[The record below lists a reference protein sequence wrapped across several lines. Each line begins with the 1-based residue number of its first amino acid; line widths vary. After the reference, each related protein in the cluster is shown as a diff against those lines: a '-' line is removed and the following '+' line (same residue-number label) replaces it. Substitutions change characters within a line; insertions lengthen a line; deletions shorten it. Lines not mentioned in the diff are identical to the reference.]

1 MSAPGQPYWP
11 VGLGGS
17 DPAQPSPALVHV
29 FMLPPLPLDVPAHL
43 EWLRRNIAPARD
55 RFVSCEG
62 EPLLGCQL
70 GKLWLRDGTGR
81 ATVFGSGA
89 GVYAI
94 SRSDGRTVLVAA
106 ITLREVGEWSEA
118 RVEVYEP
125 AALPYFVAVFDAM
138 AAAFPSQAR
147 PVAAARVS
155 LAEHI
160 AATWH
165 WVSWPSLAPAA
176 VEPAEQ
182 EEPVVPEEPLVPE
195 EPESPEE
202 PEAPEEPDVPE
213 AASVRPAART
223 SPDATAQPSEPA
235 KDSPFDAWFEW
246 REARLR
252 AGYKVTL
259 ETIARKM
266 GYSHGY
272 VKQQHALWRAGQACA
287 HLKDDP
293 QL

>member
-1 MSAPGQPYWP
+1 MAPPRIRKWPGMNPSDRPFWP

-17 DPAQPSPALVHV
+17 DPAQPSPVLVHV

-43 EWLRRNIAPARD
+43 EWLRRNIAPVRE
-55 RFVSCEG
+55 RFVSSEG

-70 GKLWLRDGTGR
+70 GKLWWRNGTGR
-81 ATVFGSGA
+81 ATEVRTGA
-89 GVYAI
+89 GVHAI

-106 ITLREVGEWSEA
+106 ILLREVGEWSEA

-125 AALPYFVAVFDAM
+125 AALPYFAAVFDAM

-147 PVAAARVS
+147 GVAAARAA

-165 WVSWPSLAPAA
+165 WVSWPSPAPGSA
-176 VEPAEQ
+176 EPAEQ
-182 EEPVVPEEPLVPE
+182 EEPVVPEESVVPK
-195 EPESPEE
+195 EPV
-202 PEAPEEPDVPE
+202 AP
-213 AASVRPAART
+213 PAAPAR
-223 SPDATAQPSEPA
+223 PRARAPQPPEPA

-259 ETIARKM
+259 EMIARKM

-272 VKQQHALWRAGQACA
+272 VKQQHALWRAGRPPG
-287 HLKDDP
+287 L
-293 QL
+293 

>member
-1 MSAPGQPYWP
+1 

-17 DPAQPSPALVHV
+17 DPAQLSPQLVHV

-81 ATVFGSGA
+81 AMVFGTGA
-89 GVYAI
+89 GVYAM
-94 SRSDGRTVLVAA
+94 SGSDGRTLLVAA
-106 ITLREVGEWSEA
+106 ILVREVGEWSEA

-125 AALPYFVAVFDAM
+125 GALPYFVAVFDAI
-138 AAAFPSQAR
+138 AAAFPAQAR
-147 PVAAARVS
+147 AVAAARAA
-155 LAEHI
+155 LAERI
-160 AATWH
+160 AAAWP
-165 WVSWPSLAPAA
+165 WVSWPSPAPA
-176 VEPAEQ
+176 PAGPVVAG
-182 EEPVVPEEPLVPE
+182 EPVVPEEPVTP
-195 EPESPEE
+195 PAAPARPAKPASP
-202 PEAPEEPDVPE
+202 AI
-213 AASVRPAART
+213 PAARL
-223 SPDATAQPSEPA
+223 PEPA

-259 ETIARKM
+259 EMIARKM

-272 VKQQHALWRAGQACA
+272 VKQQHALWRAGRPPD
-287 HLKDDP
+287 L
-293 QL
+293 